1 MKKRKRDNMKLWL
14 LLLDKTTMKQF
25 KKYFNSEFEMD
36 KFIRKLKYSDKLYV
50 LQDSREY
57 YFIDYDK

>member
-1 MKKRKRDNMKLWL
+1 MKLWL

-25 KKYFNSEFEMD
+25 KKYFDTEYDMD

-50 LQDSREY
+50 LKDSREY
-57 YFIDYDK
+57 YDIDYSR

>member
-14 LLLDKTTMKQF
+14 LLLNKTTMKQF

-50 LQDSREY
+50 LKDSRED
-57 YFIDYDK
+57 YFIDYMR